1 MVVQLIQSYQRELNY
16 YLERECFVG
25 LTLIT
30 SLISLTILMCSPLS
44 PVVLRGVS
52 CVLFKSP
59 LFLSLYSLIL
69 HSSIITVSSERW
81 LCFVQFVDHFFCG
94 LTWLT

>member
-30 SLISLTILMCSPLS
+30 SLISLTSLMCSALS
-44 PVVLRGVS
+44 PVVLRGAS

-81 LCFVQFVDHFFCG
+81 LCFVQFVDVFFVD
-94 LTWLT
+94 

>member
-30 SLISLTILMCSPLS
+30 SLISLTSLMCSALS
-44 PVVLRGVS
+44 PVVLRGAS
-52 CVLFKSP
+52 CVLFK
-59 LFLSLYSLIL
+59 I
-69 HSSIITVSSERW
+69 SIISKFIFFDFTFLNYHS
-81 LCFVQFVDHFFCG
+81 FV
-94 LTWLT
+94 